1 MSGYQ
6 ELTDEQWGHL
16 KPYLPYGS
24 TGKPGRNAN
33 NRLFIDALLWMARS
47 GGRWRDLPER
57 FGRFDSVKRR
67 YYLWVEAGVLEDVF
81 KALRTHADQEWLMM
95 DATIVRAHAQA
106 AGARHKKGGLMS
118 MHWGVPRG
126 GGDVPRAA

>member
-6 ELTDEQWGHL
+6 ELTEEQWSRL

-106 AGARHKKGGLMS
+106 AT
-118 MHWGVPRG
+118 MHFV
-126 GGDVPRAA
+126 V

>member
-6 ELTDEQWGHL
+6 ELTDEQWGRL

-106 AGARHKKGGLMS
+106 AGRGIKKG
-118 MHWGVPRG
+118 
-126 GGDVPRAA
+126 A

>member
-1 MSGYQ
+1 MGP
-6 ELTDEQWGHL
+6 L

-106 AGARHKKGGLMS
+106 AGARHKKGGLMP
-118 MHWGVPRG
+118 MHWGVPR
-126 GGDVPRAA
+126 AA

>member
-6 ELTDEQWGHL
+6 ELTEEQWSRL

-106 AGARHKKGGLMS
+106 AGARYKKGGLMPT
-118 MHWGVPRG
+118 HWGVP